1 MSDQRLH
8 LELHIIQN
16 FAPSNLNR
24 DDVGSPKECTFGGV
38 RRARISS
45 QALKRA
51 MRKHKSFQETVRE
64 AGGDLGVRTL
74 QLKNELTKKLSA
86 KGINDGEERNTLAKF
101 FIEKA
106 LGLKFGQK
114 NPDNTQYLLYIG
126 KGDIDDIVAIL
137 YDSRE
142 TIIKENKAKAVF
154 EELKKEL
161 EGLKKDIKELKNS
174 TSKSIKR
181 IRQVGDDMK
190 KKIKDL
196 KDGLSEQL
204 LHKKISDKDKRDK
217 LADFLVEEVIAQELK
232 KKLKELVSS
241 KHKTYAADIALFGRM
256 VADDKAMNVDASCQV
271 AHSISTH
278 QVETEIDYF
287 TAVDDLKAVD
297 LEDDAG
303 AGMIGQVELNGSC
316 HYRYLNVDI
325 LSLRENLGFNDD
337 LTAATVGGLIV
348 AAARAIPTG
357 KQNSTAAQN
366 PPHYIKV
373 ILRKDGQLWS
383 LAGAFSRP
391 VRILNNQSRS
401 YEEESV
407 ERLEDYFQKL
417 VTAYGAPEGIFD
429 QKIELGSK
437 DRTTLEGLRKNI
449 VNEINK
455 RIAD

>member
-1 MSDQRLH
+1 MNDQRLH

-51 MRKHKSFQETVRE
+51 MRKHNSFQDAVTGAE
-64 AGGDLGVRTL
+64 GDLGVRTR
-74 QLKNELTKKLSA
+74 QLKNELMKQLSA
-86 KGINDGEERNTLAKF
+86 RGIADAEEQNTLAEF

-106 LGLKFGQK
+106 LGLKFEEK

-142 TIIKENKAKAVF
+142 TIIKENKARAVL
-154 EELKKEL
+154 EALKKDI
-161 EGLKKDIKELKNS
+161 KDIKELKNS
-174 TSKSIKR
+174 TSKSVKI

-196 KDGLSEQL
+196 KDELSKQ
-204 LHKKISDKDKRDK
+204 LHKKISDKDKKDE
-217 LADFLVEEVIAQELK
+217 LADFLVEEAIAQELK
-232 KKLKELVSS
+232 KELKGLISS
-241 KHKTYAADIALFGRM
+241 KNKAYAADIALFGRM

-287 TAVDDLKAVD
+287 TAVDDLKSMD

-303 AGMIGQVELNGSC
+303 AGMIGHVELNGSC
-316 HYRYLNVDI
+316 HYRYLNIDI
-325 LSLRENLGFNDD
+325 ASLRKNLGFNRD
-337 LTAATVGGLIV
+337 LTAATVSGLIA

-373 ILRKDGQLWS
+373 ILREDGQLWS

-407 ERLEDYFQKL
+407 KRLESYFQRL
-417 VTAYGAPEGIFD
+417 VTAYGAPENMFD
-429 QKIELGSK
+429 QKIELGSQ
-437 DRTTLEGLRKNI
+437 DGTSLEKLRKAI
-449 VNEINK
+449 VAEINK

>member
-1 MSDQRLH
+1 MNDQRLH

-16 FAPSNLNR
+16 FVPSNLNR

-45 QALKRA
+45 QALKRV
-51 MRKHKSFQETVRE
+51 MRKHQSFQEAVKQ
-64 AGGDLGVRTL
+64 AGGDIGVRTR

-86 KGINDGEERNTLAKF
+86 KGINDEEKRNKLAKF

-114 NPDNTQYLLYIG
+114 NPDNTQYLLYVG
-126 KGDIDDIVAIL
+126 QTDIEEITAMLHDKRQTIVNEE
-137 YDSRE
+137 D
-142 TIIKENKAKAVF
+142 TKEI
-154 EELKKEL
+154 
-161 EGLKKDIKELKNS
+161 IKELK
-174 TSKSIKR
+174 
-181 IRQVGDDMK
+181 G
-190 KKIKDL
+190 
-196 KDGLSEQL
+196 
-204 LHKKISDKDKRDK
+204 
-217 LADFLVEEVIAQELK
+217 
-232 KKLKELVSS
+232 LVSS

-256 VADDKAMNVDASCQV
+256 VADGKAMNVDASCQV

-287 TAVDDLKAVD
+287 IAVDDLKAMD

-325 LSLRENLGFNDD
+325 ASLRKNLGFNRD
-337 LTAATVGGLIV
+337 LTAATVSGLI
-348 AAARAIPTG
+348 AAAALAIPTG

-366 PPHYIKV
+366 PPHYIKA
-373 ILRKDGQLWS
+373 ILREDGQLWS
-383 LAGAFSRP
+383 LAGAFSEP

-417 VTAYGAPEGIFD
+417 VTAYGAPENAFD
-429 QKIELGSK
+429 QKIELGAQDGTSLK
-437 DRTTLEGLRKNI
+437 KLQDAFVQEVT
-449 VNEINK
+449 K
-455 RIAD
+455 RIAGWSK

>member
-1 MSDQRLH
+1 MNDQRLH

-16 FAPSNLNR
+16 FALSNLNR

-51 MRKHKSFQETVRE
+51 MRKHKSFQEAVKQ
-64 AGGDLGVRTL
+64 AGGDIGVRTR
-74 QLKNELTKKLSA
+74 QLKNELMKQLSA
-86 KGINDGEERNTLAKF
+86 RGIADAAEQNTLVEF
-101 FIEKA
+101 FIGKA

-142 TIIKENKAKAVF
+142 TILNENKAKAIP
-154 EELKKEL
+154 EE
-161 EGLKKDIKELKNS
+161 LKKDIKELKNS
-174 TSKSIKR
+174 TSKSIKK
-181 IRQVGDDMK
+181 ILQVGDDMK

-196 KDGLSEQL
+196 KDELSKQL
-204 LHKKISDKDKRDK
+204 SDKKISDEDKRGK
-217 LADFLVEEVIAQELK
+217 LADFLVEEAMAQELK

-256 VADDKAMNVDASCQV
+256 LADDKAMNVDASCQV

-278 QVETEIDYF
+278 QVETEIDF
-287 TAVDDLKAVD
+287 FAAVDDLKNVD
-297 LEDDAG
+297 QEADAG
-303 AGMIGQVELNGSC
+303 ASHLDNAELNGSC

-325 LSLRENLGFNDD
+325 ASLRKNLGFNHD
-337 LTAATVGGLIV
+337 LTADTVSGLI
-348 AAARAIPTG
+348 AAAVLAIPTG

-366 PPHYIKV
+366 PPHYIKA
-373 ILRKDGQLWS
+373 ILREDGQLWS

-391 VRILNNQSRS
+391 VRILNNQSGS

-407 ERLEDYFQKL
+407 ARLEDYFQKL
-417 VTAYGAPEGIFD
+417 VTAYGAPENAFD
-429 QKIELGSK
+429 QKIQLGAQDGTSLK
-437 DRTTLEGLRKNI
+437 KLRDAF
-449 VNEINK
+449 VQEVTK
-455 RIAD
+455 RIAGWSK

>member
-1 MSDQRLH
+1 MNDQRLH

-51 MRKHKSFQETVRE
+51 MRKHKSFQEAVKQ
-64 AGGDLGVRTL
+64 AGGGIGVRTR
-74 QLKNELTKKLSA
+74 QLKNELTKKLTA
-86 KGINDGEERNTLAKF
+86 RGINNEEERSKLIEF
-101 FIEKA
+101 FIGKA

-114 NPDNTQYLLYIG
+114 NPDNTQYLLYVG
-126 KGDIDDIVAIL
+126 QTDIENITAMLHDKKQPIVKAE
-137 YDSRE
+137 DTE
-142 TIIKENKAKAVF
+142 EIIKA
-154 EELKKEL
+154 LK
-161 EGLKKDIKELKNS
+161 G
-174 TSKSIKR
+174 
-181 IRQVGDDMK
+181 
-190 KKIKDL
+190 
-196 KDGLSEQL
+196 
-204 LHKKISDKDKRDK
+204 
-217 LADFLVEEVIAQELK
+217 
-232 KKLKELVSS
+232 LVSS

-325 LSLRENLGFNDD
+325 ASLRKNLGFNHD
-337 LTAATVGGLIV
+337 LTAATINGLI
-348 AAARAIPTG
+348 AAAALAIPTG

-366 PPHYIKV
+366 PPHYIKA
-373 ILRKDGQLWS
+373 ILREDGQLWS

-391 VRILNNQSRS
+391 VRILNKSESSQSHS

-407 ERLEDYFQKL
+407 ARLEDYFQKL
-417 VTAYGAPEGIFD
+417 KTAYGVPENMFD

-437 DRTTLEGLRKNI
+437 DGTSLEKLRKD
-449 VNEINK
+449 VVVEINK

>member
-1 MSDQRLH
+1 MNDQRLH

-16 FAPSNLNR
+16 FVPSNLNR

-51 MRKHKSFQETVRE
+51 MRKHQSFQEAVKQ
-64 AGGDLGVRTL
+64 AGGDIGVRTR

-86 KGINDGEERNTLAKF
+86 KGINDEDKRNKLAKF

-114 NPDNTQYLLYIG
+114 NPDNTQYLLYVG
-126 KGDIDDIVAIL
+126 QTDIEKITAMLHDKTQTIVNEDD
-137 YDSRE
+137 
-142 TIIKENKAKAVF
+142 TKEI
-154 EELKKEL
+154 
-161 EGLKKDIKELKNS
+161 IKELK
-174 TSKSIKR
+174 
-181 IRQVGDDMK
+181 G
-190 KKIKDL
+190 
-196 KDGLSEQL
+196 
-204 LHKKISDKDKRDK
+204 
-217 LADFLVEEVIAQELK
+217 
-232 KKLKELVSS
+232 LVSS

-256 VADDKAMNVDASCQV
+256 VADGKAMNVDASCQV

-287 TAVDDLKAVD
+287 TAVDDLKAMD

-325 LSLRENLGFNDD
+325 ASLRKNLGFNRD
-337 LTAATVGGLIV
+337 LTAATVSGLI
-348 AAARAIPTG
+348 AAAALAIPTG

-366 PPHYIKV
+366 PPHYIKA
-373 ILRKDGQLWS
+373 ILREDGQLWS
-383 LAGAFSRP
+383 LAGAFSEP
-391 VRILNNQSRS
+391 VRILNNQSGS

-407 ERLEDYFQKL
+407 ARLQDYFQKL
-417 VTAYGAPEGIFD
+417 VTAYGAPENMFD
-429 QKIELGSK
+429 QKIELGSQNG
-437 DRTTLEGLRKNI
+437 TSLEKLREAI
-449 VNEINK
+449 VAEINK
-455 RIAD
+455 RITD

>member
-1 MSDQRLH
+1 MDNKRLH

-51 MRKHKSFQETVRE
+51 MRKHQSFQEAVRE

-86 KGINDGEERNTLAKF
+86 KGINDGEERNTLADF
-101 FIEKA
+101 FIKEA
-106 LGLKFGQK
+106 LKLKFSKK
-114 NPDNTQYLLYIG
+114 NPDNTEYLLYIG
-126 KGDIDDIVAIL
+126 QTDIENVAEML
-137 YDSRE
+137 YDNRE
-142 TIIKENKAKAVF
+142 TIAKA
-154 EELKKEL
+154 
-161 EGLKKDIKELKNS
+161 
-174 TSKSIKR
+174 
-181 IRQVGDDMK
+181 
-190 KKIKDL
+190 
-196 KDGLSEQL
+196 
-204 LHKKISDKDKRDK
+204 SDTKTI
-217 LADFLVEEVIAQELK
+217 V
-232 KKLKELVSS
+232 KKLKGLVSS
-241 KHKTYAADIALFGRM
+241 KHKVYAADIALFGRM

-278 QVETEIDYF
+278 PVETEIDYF
-287 TAVDDLKAVD
+287 TAVDDLKAMD

-325 LSLRENLGFNDD
+325 VSLHENLGFHHD

-366 PPHYIKV
+366 PPHYIKA
-373 ILRKDGQLWS
+373 ILREDGQLWS
-383 LAGAFSRP
+383 LAGAFSKP
-391 VRILNNQSRS
+391 VRVLPNQDHS
-401 YEEESV
+401 YEEKSV
-407 ERLEDYFQKL
+407 ERLEDYLQKL
-417 VTAYGAPEGIFD
+417 TYAYGAPENAFD
-429 QKIELGSK
+429 QKIELGSQ
-437 DRTTLEGLRKNI
+437 DGTSLEKLRDAF
-449 VNEINK
+449 VQEVTE
-455 RIAD
+455 RIAGWSE

>member
-1 MSDQRLH
+1 MNDQRLH

-51 MRKHKSFQETVRE
+51 MRKHQSFQEAVKQ

-74 QLKNELTKKLSA
+74 QLKNELTKQLSA
-86 KGINDGEERNTLAKF
+86 RGIADAEEQNTLAEF
-101 FIEKA
+101 FIKKSQK
-106 LGLKFGQK
+106 LKFSER
-114 NPDNTQYLLYIG
+114 NPDKTEYLLYIG
-126 KGDIDDIVAIL
+126 QTDIKNATEMLHDN
-137 YDSRE
+137 RE
-142 TIIKENKAKAVF
+142 TIADA
-154 EELKKEL
+154 
-161 EGLKKDIKELKNS
+161 
-174 TSKSIKR
+174 
-181 IRQVGDDMK
+181 
-190 KKIKDL
+190 
-196 KDGLSEQL
+196 
-204 LHKKISDKDKRDK
+204 SDTETI
-217 LADFLVEEVIAQELK
+217 V
-232 KKLKELVSS
+232 KKLKGLVSS
-241 KHKTYAADIALFGRM
+241 KNKAYAADIALFGRM

-278 QVETEIDYF
+278 PVETEIDYF

-325 LSLRENLGFNDD
+325 RSLCENLGFNHD

-366 PPHYIKV
+366 PPHYIKA
-373 ILRKDGQLWS
+373 ILREDGQLWS
-383 LAGAFSRP
+383 LAGAFSKP
-391 VRILNNQSRS
+391 VRVLPNRDHS
-401 YEEESV
+401 YEEKSV
-407 ERLEDYFQKL
+407 ERLEDYLQKL
-417 VTAYGAPEGIFD
+417 TDAYGATGTIFD

-437 DRTTLEGLRKNI
+437 DGTSLEKLRDAF
-449 VNEINK
+449 VREVTE
-455 RIAD
+455 RIAGWSE

>member
-51 MRKHKSFQETVRE
+51 MRKHKSFQEAVKQ
-64 AGGDLGVRTL
+64 AGGDIGVRTR
-74 QLKNELTKKLSA
+74 QLKNELIRQLSV
-86 KGINDGEERNTLAKF
+86 KGIAEEEQKTLAEF

-106 LGLKFGQK
+106 LGLKFEEK

-126 KGDIDDIVAIL
+126 KGDIDKIVAIL

-142 TIIKENKAKAVF
+142 TIIKENKAKAVL
-154 EELKKEL
+154 EE
-161 EGLKKDIKELKNS
+161 LKKDIKELKKS
-174 TSKSIKR
+174 TSKSIKS

-196 KDGLSEQL
+196 KDKLSEQL

-241 KHKTYAADIALFGRM
+241 KNKAYAADIALFGRM

-278 QVETEIDYF
+278 PVETEIDYF

-303 AGMIGQVELNGSC
+303 AGMIGQVELNASC

-325 LSLRENLGFNDD
+325 VSLHENLGFHHD

-366 PPHYIKV
+366 PPHYIKA
-373 ILRKDGQLWS
+373 ILREDGQLWS
-383 LAGAFSRP
+383 LAGAFSKP
-391 VRILNNQSRS
+391 VYVSRNSNHS
-401 YEEESV
+401 YEEQSV

-429 QKIELGSK
+429 EKIELGSK
-437 DRTTLEGLRKNI
+437 DGTTLKELRKNI

-455 RIAD
+455 RINARPE

>member
-1 MSDQRLH
+1 MNDQRLH

-51 MRKHKSFQETVRE
+51 MRKHQSFQESVRQ
-64 AGGDLGVRTL
+64 AGGDIGVRTR

-86 KGINDGEERNTLAKF
+86 EGIDDEEERNKLAKF
-101 FIEKA
+101 FIEEA
-106 LGLKFGQK
+106 LGLKFGQQ
-114 NPDNTQYLLYIG
+114 NPDNTQYLLYVG
-126 KGDIDDIVAIL
+126 QTDIEKITAMLHDKRQTIVNAE
-137 YDSRE
+137 DTKE
-142 TIIKENKAKAVF
+142 IIKA
-154 EELKKEL
+154 
-161 EGLKKDIKELKNS
+161 
-174 TSKSIKR
+174 
-181 IRQVGDDMK
+181 
-190 KKIKDL
+190 
-196 KDGLSEQL
+196 
-204 LHKKISDKDKRDK
+204 
-217 LADFLVEEVIAQELK
+217 
-232 KKLKELVSS
+232 LKELVSS
-241 KHKTYAADIALFGRM
+241 KNKAYAADIALFGRM

-325 LSLRENLGFNDD
+325 LSLRENLGFNHD

-373 ILRKDGQLWS
+373 ILREDGQLWS
-383 LAGAFSRP
+383 LAGAFSNP
-391 VRILNNQSRS
+391 VYVSKNSNHS
-401 YEEESV
+401 YEEQSV
-407 ERLEDYFQKL
+407 KRLEEYFQQL
-417 VTAYGAPEGIFD
+417 TDAYGAPENTLD
-429 QKIELGSK
+429 QKIELGSQ
-437 DRTTLEGLRKNI
+437 DGTSLEELRDAF
-449 VNEINK
+449 VRQVTE
-455 RIAD
+455 RIPDSSE

>member
-1 MSDQRLH
+1 MNDQRLH

-24 DDVGSPKECTFGGV
+24 DDVGSPKECAFGGV

-51 MRKHKSFQETVRE
+51 MRKHKSFQEAVRE
-64 AGGDLGVRTL
+64 AGGDIGVRTR
-74 QLKNELTKKLSA
+74 QLKNELTKKLTA
-86 KGINDGEERNTLAKF
+86 KGINDQEELSRLVEF
-101 FIEKA
+101 FIGKA
-106 LGLKFGQK
+106 LGLKFAEK

-126 KGDIDDIVAIL
+126 KGDIDNIVAIL
-137 YDSRE
+137 YYSRE
-142 TIIKENKAKAVF
+142 TIIKENKAKAVP
-154 EELKKEL
+154 EELKR
-161 EGLKKDIKELKNS
+161 DIRELKNS

-181 IRQVGDDMK
+181 ILQVEDDMK

-196 KDGLSEQL
+196 KDELSEEL
-204 LHKKISDKDKRDK
+204 LRKKISDSDKDKRDK
-217 LADFLVEEVIAQELK
+217 LADFLVEEAIVQELK

-241 KHKTYAADIALFGRM
+241 KNKAYAADIALFGRM

-287 TAVDDLKAVD
+287 TAVDDLKAMD

-325 LSLRENLGFNDD
+325 LSLCENLGFNRD
-337 LTAATVGGLIV
+337 LTAATVSGLI
-348 AAARAIPTG
+348 AAAALAIPTG

-366 PPHYIKV
+366 PPHYIKA
-373 ILRKDGQLWS
+373 ILREDGQLWS
-383 LAGAFSRP
+383 LAGAFSKP

-407 ERLEDYFQKL
+407 SRLEDYFQKL
-417 VTAYGAPEGIFD
+417 NTAYGAPKQMFD
-429 QKIELGSK
+429 QKIELGSQ
-437 DRTTLEGLRKNI
+437 DGTSLEKLREA
-449 VNEINK
+449 VVAAINK
-455 RIAD
+455 RITDRSE

>member
-1 MSDQRLH
+1 MSDQRLN

-51 MRKHKSFQETVRE
+51 MRKHKSFQEAVRE

-86 KGINDGEERNTLAKF
+86 KGINDGEERNTLAEF

-106 LGLKFGQK
+106 LELKFSKK
-114 NPDNTQYLLYIG
+114 NPDNTEYLLYIG
-126 KGDIDDIVAIL
+126 QTDIENIAGMLHDN
-137 YDSRE
+137 RE
-142 TIIKENKAKAVF
+142 TITDANDTKTIV
-154 EELKKEL
+154 
-161 EGLKKDIKELKNS
+161 
-174 TSKSIKR
+174 
-181 IRQVGDDMK
+181 
-190 KKIKDL
+190 
-196 KDGLSEQL
+196 
-204 LHKKISDKDKRDK
+204 
-217 LADFLVEEVIAQELK
+217 
-232 KKLKELVSS
+232 KKLKGLVSS
-241 KHKTYAADIALFGRM
+241 KHKVYAADIALFGRM

-287 TAVDDLKAVD
+287 TAVDDLKAMD

-325 LSLRENLGFNDD
+325 VSLHENLGFHHD

-366 PPHYIKV
+366 PPHYIKA
-373 ILRKDGQLWS
+373 ILREDGQLWS

-391 VRILNNQSRS
+391 VCILNNQSRS

-417 VTAYGAPEGIFD
+417 KTAYGAPEGIFD
-429 QKIELGSK
+429 QKIELGSE
-437 DRTTLEGLRKNI
+437 DGTTLEDLRKNI

-455 RIAD
+455 RINAWPE

>member
-51 MRKHKSFQETVRE
+51 MRKHQSFQEAVKQ
-64 AGGDLGVRTL
+64 AGGDIGIRTR
-74 QLKNELTKKLSA
+74 QLKNELKKQLSA
-86 KGINDGEERNTLAKF
+86 RGIADEKELNTLAEF

-106 LGLKFGQK
+106 QKLKFSKK
-114 NPDNTQYLLYIG
+114 NPDNTEYLLYIG
-126 KGDIDDIVAIL
+126 QTDIENVAEML
-137 YDSRE
+137 HDNRE
-142 TIIKENKAKAVF
+142 TIAKA
-154 EELKKEL
+154 
-161 EGLKKDIKELKNS
+161 
-174 TSKSIKR
+174 
-181 IRQVGDDMK
+181 
-190 KKIKDL
+190 
-196 KDGLSEQL
+196 
-204 LHKKISDKDKRDK
+204 SDTKTI
-217 LADFLVEEVIAQELK
+217 V
-232 KKLKELVSS
+232 KKLKGLVSS
-241 KHKTYAADIALFGRM
+241 IHKSYAADIALFGRM

-287 TAVDDLKAVD
+287 TAVDDLKAMD

-325 LSLRENLGFNDD
+325 VSLHENLGFNRD

-348 AAARAIPTG
+348 AAALAIPTG

-366 PPHYIKV
+366 PPHYIKA
-373 ILRKDGQLWS
+373 ILREDGQLWS

-401 YEEESV
+401 SEEESV

-417 VTAYGAPEGIFD
+417 KTAYGAPEGIFD

-437 DRTTLEGLRKNI
+437 DGTTLEKLRKNI

-455 RIAD
+455 RINA

>member
-1 MSDQRLH
+1 MNDQRLH

-51 MRKHKSFQETVRE
+51 MRKHQSFQKAVRE
-64 AGGDLGVRTL
+64 ARGDLGLRTL
-74 QLKNELTKKLSA
+74 QLKNELTKKLSY
-86 KGINDGEERNTLAKF
+86 KEINDEEERNKLAKF

-114 NPDNTQYLLYIG
+114 NPDNTQYLLYVG
-126 KGDIDDIVAIL
+126 QTDI
-137 YDSRE
+137 
-142 TIIKENKAKAVF
+142 
-154 EELKKEL
+154 EEITE
-161 EGLKKDIKELKNS
+161 
-174 TSKSIKR
+174 
-181 IRQVGDDMK
+181 M
-190 KKIKDL
+190 
-196 KDGLSEQL
+196 
-204 LHKKISDKDKRDK
+204 LHDKRQTIVNAEDTK
-217 LADFLVEEVIAQELK
+217 EISKALK
-232 KKLKELVSS
+232 GLVSS

-287 TAVDDLKAVD
+287 TAVDDLKSID

-325 LSLRENLGFNDD
+325 ASLRKNLGFNRD
-337 LTAATVGGLIV
+337 LTAATVSGLI
-348 AAARAIPTG
+348 AATALAIPTG

-366 PPHYIKV
+366 PPHYIKA
-373 ILRKDGQLWS
+373 ILREDGQLWS
-383 LAGAFSRP
+383 LAGAFSGP

-407 ERLEDYFQKL
+407 ARLENYFQKL
-417 VTAYGAPEGIFD
+417 KTAYGAPENMFD
-429 QKIELGSK
+429 QKIELGSQNG
-437 DRTTLEGLRKNI
+437 TSLEQLCEA
-449 VNEINK
+449 VVAEINK
-455 RIAD
+455 RITD

>member
-1 MSDQRLH
+1 MNDQRLH

-51 MRKHKSFQETVRE
+51 MRKHKSFQEAVRE
-64 AGGDLGVRTL
+64 AKGDLGVRTL
-74 QLKNELTKKLSA
+74 QLKNELTKKLSG
-86 KGINDGEERNTLAKF
+86 KEINDEEERNKLAKF

-114 NPDNTQYLLYIG
+114 NPDNTQYLLYVG
-126 KGDIDDIVAIL
+126 QTDIEKITAMLHDKRQTIVNEE
-137 YDSRE
+137 D
-142 TIIKENKAKAVF
+142 TKEI
-154 EELKKEL
+154 
-161 EGLKKDIKELKNS
+161 IKELK
-174 TSKSIKR
+174 
-181 IRQVGDDMK
+181 
-190 KKIKDL
+190 
-196 KDGLSEQL
+196 GL
-204 LHKKISDKDKRDK
+204 I
-217 LADFLVEEVIAQELK
+217 
-232 KKLKELVSS
+232 SS

-256 VADDKAMNVDASCQV
+256 VAKKNDTSMNVDASCQV

-287 TAVDDLKAVD
+287 IAVDDLKAMD

-316 HYRYLNVDI
+316 HYRYLNIDI
-325 LSLRENLGFNDD
+325 ASLRKNLGFNHD
-337 LTAATVGGLIV
+337 LTAATVSGLI
-348 AAARAIPTG
+348 AAAALAIPTG

-366 PPHYIKV
+366 PPHYIKA
-373 ILRKDGQLWS
+373 ILREDGQLWS
-383 LAGAFSRP
+383 LAGAFSEP

-407 ERLEDYFQKL
+407 ARLESYFQKL
-417 VTAYGAPEGIFD
+417 VTAYGAPKNKFD
-429 QKIELGSK
+429 QKIRLGSQ
-437 DRTTLEGLRKNI
+437 DGTSLETLRKD
-449 VNEINK
+449 VVAEIKK
-455 RIAD
+455 RIPKKRIPDSSE